1 MVKFLEEERSL
12 RKTAEVE
19 AKKKESKIQDLEIQL
34 ETLKEK
40 VDFQVKNYQEM
51 QENVVKT
58 KAENDRL
65 RREKAEFMEEKQKQQ
80 F

>member
-1 MVKFLEEERSL
+1 M
-12 RKTAEVE
+12 
-19 AKKKESKIQDLEIQL
+19 EIQL

-40 VDFQVKNYQEM
+40 VDFQANNYHEM
-51 QENVVKT
+51 QENLVKT

-65 RREKAEFMEEKQKQQ
+65 RREKSEFMEEKQKQQ